1 MEEPKHTSE
10 IIEDAQVETT
20 VEDEPSKQPIM
31 RAKSDDLSVWQT
43 LRQFKFISLVAMAAS
58 FSASLDGYRK
68 PQIPNTS
75 QFFILRFIQRSV

>member
-1 MEEPKHTSE
+1 MEEPKYTSE
-10 IIEDAQVETT
+10 IIEDAQVENI

-43 LRQFKFISLVAMAAS
+43 LRHFKSISLVAMAAS

-68 PQIPNTS
+68 PQITK
-75 QFFILRFIQRSV
+75 QFQSFI

>member
-1 MEEPKHTSE
+1 MEEPKQASE
-10 IIEDAQVETT
+10 IIEGAHVENT

-31 RAKSDDLSVWQT
+31 RAQSDDLSVWQT

-68 PQIPNTS
+68 AQIYNDA
-75 QFFILRFIQRSV
+75 

>member
-1 MEEPKHTSE
+1 MEEPKQTSE
-10 IIEDAQVETT
+10 IIEDAHVENN
-20 VEDEPSKQPIM
+20 VEDAPSKQPIM

-68 PQIPNTS
+68 IQIS
-75 QFFILRFIQRSV
+75 SAAQFNI